1 MARVQVVS
9 DDGRIV
15 VPIVVDV
22 DLHGDEWA
30 EGICPACGETIS
42 DRGHFEDTVEAVKV
56 HLDYRGH

>member
-30 EGICPACGETIS
+30 EGTCPVCGETIT
-42 DRGHFEDTVEAVKV
+42 DRGNFEDTVQAAQIHVDRR
-56 HLDYRGH
+56 H